1 MKKHLLAGL
10 LITGMTAVAQT
21 PRLSLYEEFTGETCP
36 PCAAT
41 NPALNALLALPTNT
55 TKIVAIKWQVPI
67 PSAPTATWSLYQT
80 NKTEIDWR
88 WKTIANGGYGYSP
101 AIQSA
106 PSSKI
111 DGQEA
116 TVFGATS
123 SHPGYLTSGI
133 ITTAQSYTSAF
144 SVTMARAWDATFS
157 SVNLTVNIT
166 ASANFTATGNLIFRT
181 VMVENVIHFAT
192 QPGTNGEKDFEDVA
206 IKSFPTIQNGVSM
219 VGTWITGQT
228 QTFTLNCPIPSY
240 ARDKSEIAFVGF
252 IQDDG
257 NQKVAQAVRAVKMPV
272 TNDAKALVGTI
283 PTICGTTVSPQISI
297 YNNGSNIISSFDINP
312 TMNGTNGAIFNWSG
326 SLAPGA
332 TTVINLPST
341 AIIGGVNNFSY
352 TISNVSGSDN
362 NLPNNFAGTKFFG
375 VTNYQGTPVAE
386 GFVGATF
393 PPAGFA
399 TYNNY
404 NGPSW
409 AKVTTCGGYGLSA
422 NATKLDLFT
431 FPNGSVNELNI
442 PAYHTT
448 SLTPKLHFD
457 VAYAQYASGD
467 ADQLDILVSDD
478 CGANWTN
485 VYSKNG
491 AGLMTAPVVTS
502 PFTPSAS
509 QWRTDTV
516 FLSGYANKDL
526 LIKFVGTSDYGN
538 NMYLDNINLSSC
550 ALQTVVATSN
560 RENICVGETATIT
573 ATGASSYSWSTSS
586 STAAVQVVTPSQ
598 TTTYMISSKDQSRCK
613 DASTSIVVNVD
624 ACTGIKMLNA
634 NQLKVTIYPNP
645 SNGETSIIMNANNS
659 GKATVS
665 IVNTLGQVV
674 YKKATTLN
682 SGENTLQLDVKALAT
697 GVYNVVID
705 SEQGSTVKKLTV
717 SK

>member
-67 PSAPTATWSLYQT
+67 PSAPSATWSLYQT

-88 WKTIANGGYGYSP
+88 WKTLASGGYGYSP

-106 PSSKI
+106 PSSKM

-123 SHPGYLTSGI
+123 SHPGYLTSNI
-133 ITTAQSYTSAF
+133 IATAQSYTSAF

-181 VMVENVIHFAT
+181 VMVENYIHFAT

-206 IKSFPTIQNGVSM
+206 IKSFPTLQNGVSM
-219 VGTWITGQT
+219 ASTWTTGQT
-228 QTFTLNCPIPSY
+228 QTFTLNCPVPSY

-257 NQKVAQAVRAVKMPV
+257 NQKVAQAVRAIKMPV
-272 TNDAKALVGTI
+272 TNDAKALVGSI
-283 PTICGTTVSPQISI
+283 PTICGTTVSPQISV

-312 TMNGTNGAIFNWSG
+312 TMNGTNGSVINWTG

-332 TTVINLPST
+332 TTVINLPSAT
-341 AIIGGVNNFSY
+341 VIGGVNNFSY

-362 NLPNNFAGTKFFG
+362 NLPNNFAATKFIG
-375 VTNYQGTPVAE
+375 VTNYQGSPVAE
-386 GFVGATF
+386 GFVGTF
-393 PPAGFA
+393 PPVGFF

-422 NATKLDLFT
+422 NATKLDLFS

-448 SLTPKLHFD
+448 SLTPMLHFD
-457 VAYAQYASGD
+457 VAYAQYAAGD
-467 ADQLDILVSDD
+467 ADQLDVMVSDD
-478 CGANWTN
+478 CGVNWTT
-485 VYSKNG
+485 VYTKNG
-491 AGLMTAPVVTS
+491 SALMTSAGPVTS
-502 PFTPSAS
+502 PFTPSAGE
-509 QWRTDTV
+509 WRTDTV
-516 FLSGYANKDL
+516 FLNGYANKDI

-550 ALQTVVATSN
+550 AIQTVEATAS
-560 RENICVGETATIT
+560 RETICVGETATIT
-573 ATGASSYSWSTSS
+573 ATGANTYSWSTSS
-586 STAAVQVVTPSQ
+586 TASVQVVNPSE
-598 TTTYMISSKDQSRCK
+598 TTTYMISSTDQNRCF
-613 DASTSIVVNVD
+613 DASTSIVVNVEE
-624 ACTGIKMLNA
+624 CTGIKMLTA
-634 NQLKVTIYPNP
+634 NQLNVTIYPNP
-645 SNGETSIIMNANNS
+645 SNGETNITMNSRNS
-659 GKATVS
+659 GKAALKV
-665 IVNTLGQVV
+665 INTLGQVV
-674 YKKATTLN
+674 YTKTTTLN
-682 SGENTLQLDVKALAT
+682 TGANTLQFDAKGLAA
-697 GVYNVVID
+697 GIYNVVVD
-705 SEQGSTVKKLTV
+705 TEQGSVVKKLTV